1 MKKTYI
7 APEALCVCL
16 DPKSALLDGGGLAL
30 SNSEGAEVGW
40 AKENVNGD
48 NNDVTTGG
56 KNVWDEE
63 W

>member
-16 DPKSALLDGGGLAL
+16 DPKSALLLDYSDSIGDGTILTK
-30 SNSEGAEVGW
+30 EYVG
-40 AKENVNGD
+40 EEEYD
-48 NNDVTTGG
+48 DVTTGG
-56 KNVWDEE
+56 KSIWDDE